1 MDTHRETV
9 YISFTK
15 TGATDAPHGVDTMTN
30 AAATTAAHIPPELD
44 NALLSWLDSRWS
56 IRAKGETSDSFCLA
70 EFLAEQLLSLDISQ
84 VQGRPALAMM
94 LGRLDAELESLSEAR
109 QEQAARPQ
117 HAGPTCCDTDSDNVF
132 AWLDAPGPQVL
143 GRWSWTS

>member
-1 MDTHRETV
+1 MVRT
-9 YISFTK
+9 S
-15 TGATDAPHGVDTMTN
+15 TGATDAPHEVDTMNN
-30 AAATTAAHIPPELD
+30 AATATAAYIPPELH

-56 IRAKGETSDSFCLA
+56 LRAKGKISDSFSLA
-70 EFLAEQLLSLDISQ
+70 EFLAEQLLSLDVAQ

-94 LGRLDAELESLSEAR
+94 MGRLDAELESLGEAR

-117 HAGPTCCDTDSDNVF
+117 HVGPTCCGTDSDNVF

-143 GRWSWTS
+143 GRWNWTS